1 MSTPPTSLDPDAL
14 AASVEALPGVPQLR
28 AAAGDVPIHLVG
40 GAVRDLLHLVPPDL
54 DVAVE
59 GDPAPIARQLGGEV
73 HAHERF
79 GTVRTVVEG
88 RPVDLARTRTETY
101 PEPGALPVVSWAG
114 IDEDL
119 ARRDFTVTAMAVPRS
134 GEPRVLDPFGGA
146 ADLEAGLLRVLH
158 ERSFEDDPTRAI
170 RAARYA
176 SRLDLDLEERTRT
189 WLEASDLRTVSAERA
204 EAELRRLAAEPQAL
218 RALALLVEW
227 GVVEAD
233 LELGARAHA
242 FATAAGYAGLADP
255 AAVLLAASAVRA
267 GSYSAGAELPA
278 ARDLAAADAGLP
290 PSALTAHGR
299 GRAGVELVIAR
310 ALGANWIDSYVSE
323 WRGVR
328 LEIGGA
334 DLLSAGVRQGPEV
347 GRGLAAAL
355 GAKLDGK
362 VAGRE
367 AELDAALRAAEE

>member
-1 MSTPPTSLDPDAL
+1 MSTPPSSVDTHAL
-14 AASVEALPGVPQLR
+14 AASVAALPGVPELR
-28 AAAGDVPIHLVG
+28 AAAGEVPIHLVG
-40 GAVRDLLHLVPPDL
+40 GAVRDLLRSAPADL

-59 GDPAPIARQLGGEV
+59 GDPVPIARRLGGEV
-73 HAHERF
+73 HAHEHF
-79 GTVRTVVEG
+79 GTVSTAVDG

-119 ARRDFTVTAMAVPRS
+119 ARRDFTVNAMAVPLC

-146 ADLEAGLLRVLH
+146 ADLDASLLRVLH
-158 ERSFEDDPTRAI
+158 ERSFEDDPTRTI

-176 SRLDLDLEERTRT
+176 SRLDLELEEQTRE
-189 WLEASDLRTVSAERA
+189 LLAGSDLRTVSAERA
-204 EAELRRLAAEPQAL
+204 EAELRRLAAEAQAV
-218 RALALLVEW
+218 RGLALLVEW

-242 FATAAGYAGLADP
+242 FATADRFAGLADP
-255 AAVLLAASAVRA
+255 ASVLLAASAVRA
-267 GSYSAGAELPA
+267 GSYSAGAELNA
-278 ARDLAAADAGLP
+278 ARELAAVDAGLP

-299 GRAGVELVIAR
+299 GRGGVELVIAR
-310 ALGANWIDSYVSE
+310 ALGAEWIDSYVSE

-334 DLLSAGVRQGPEV
+334 DLLDAGVRQGPRV

-355 GAKLDGK
+355 DAKLDGE
-362 VAGRE
+362 AGGRE
-367 AELDAALRAAEE
+367 AELDVALRAAED